1 MSGRRFVFV
10 AAGSLGEVLPLFA
23 VARHMR
29 AAGDS
34 VLVAANPD
42 YRMLA
47 AGERL
52 PFLSVGES
60 LTDMAPSS
68 DKAPNRVKAY
78 FDVCEKIIIRPLASI
93 VRDLLESVTESDV
106 LVANPIQ
113 PAAAL
118 VSRLRGIPWIT
129 ASPTSW
135 DIPTPD
141 HMPMHYPVRTLGPR
155 LNQAA
160 WDLLYREM
168 DRRFLG
174 AAAEVWRRNGLAGRP
189 KSLLELAL
197 SPSRI
202 LFLVSPLFVHRRR
215 LPENATVTGHVPFDT
230 IRLFRGQRDLE
241 RYLDDGDPPL
251 VFRAPPN
258 LKVGEFQ
265 LMAARICQELGRRG
279 VFLDMNAEAEGMQGQ
294 LYVQRYVPLT
304 TLAPRA
310 KLGIH
315 YGGLGTCVAFAEAGK
330 PAVVTPTHLD
340 QFENARAL
348 EYLDAAITLPWQR
361 LSHRRLIRAIDRAM
375 TLAPQARAAGAKLSQ
390 ERGAETAATLL
401 RSEADRLALPGVLGD
416 NQQLAR

>member
-1 MSGRRFVFV
+1 MARRYVFV

-29 AAGDS
+29 AAGDD

-52 PFLSVGES
+52 AFLPVGES
-60 LTDMAPSS
+60 LTDMAPDSS
-68 DKAPNRVKAY
+68 KAPNRVKAY
-78 FDVCEKIIIRPLASI
+78 FDVCEKIIIRPLESI
-93 VRDLLESVTESDV
+93 VHDLLDNVTDSDV

-118 VSRLRGIPWIT
+118 VSRVRGIPWIT

-141 HMPMHYPVRTLGPR
+141 HMPMHYPVRSLGR
-155 LNQAA
+155 WVNQAA
-160 WDLLYREM
+160 WDLLYWEM
-168 DRRFLG
+168 DRRYLG
-174 AAAEVWRRNGLAGRP
+174 AAAEVCRKTGLPGKP

-215 LPENATVTGHVPFDT
+215 LPANATVTGHVPFDT
-230 IRLFRGQRDLE
+230 IRVFRGKRELE
-241 RYLDDGDPPL
+241 RYLDDGEPPI

-265 LMAARICQELGRRG
+265 EMAAQICQDLGQRG
-279 VFLDMNAEAEGMQGQ
+279 VFLDMNAEEEGVHGP
-294 LYVQRYVPLT
+294 LWVQRYVPLT
-304 TLAPRA
+304 VLAPRA
-310 KLGIH
+310 RVGVH

-348 EYLDAAITLPWQR
+348 DALNAAVTLPWQR
-361 LSHRRLIRAIDRAM
+361 LNRRRLTTAIDKAM
-375 TLAPQARAAGAKLSQ
+375 TLTAEAKAAGARLSE
-390 ERGAETAATLL
+390 ERGAETASALL
-401 RSEADRLALPGVLGD
+401 REEADRLVSSTP
-416 NQQLAR
+416 

>member
-1 MSGRRFVFV
+1 VGGRRYVFV

-29 AAGDS
+29 AAGDD

-52 PFLSVGES
+52 PFLPVGDTLAEQIPPG
-60 LTDMAPSS
+60 TRAPG
-68 DKAPNRVKAY
+68 RVKAY

-93 VRDLLESVTESDV
+93 VRDLLDTVTDSDV

-118 VSRLRGIPWIT
+118 VARARGLPWIT

-135 DIPTPD
+135 DLPTSD
-141 HMPMHYPVRTLGPR
+141 HMPMHHPVRTLGPW
-155 LNQAA
+155 LNRAA

-168 DRRFLG
+168 DRRYLD
-174 AAAEVWRRNGLAGRP
+174 AAAAVWRRTGLPGRP
-189 KSLLELAL
+189 DSLLSLAL
-197 SPSRI
+197 SPTRI

-215 LPENATVTGHVPFDT
+215 LPDHATVTGHVPFDA
-230 IRLFRGQRDLE
+230 IRLFRGRRDLE
-241 RYLDDGDPPL
+241 RYLDDGDPPI

-258 LKVGEFQ
+258 LVTGGFQ
-265 LMAARICQELGRRG
+265 AMAARICQALGQRG
-279 VFLDMNAEAEGMQGQ
+279 VFLDMNAGEEGMRGP

-304 TLAPRA
+304 MLAPRA
-310 KLGIH
+310 RMGVH
-315 YGGLGTCVAFAEAGK
+315 YGGLGTCVAFAEAGR

-348 EYLDAAITLPWQR
+348 DSLQAGVTLPW
-361 LSHRRLIRAIDRAM
+361 RRLNPRRLLSAIDRAM
-375 TLAPQARAAGAKLSQ
+375 TLETPAGLAGERLRQ
-390 ERGAETAATLL
+390 ERGAENAAALL
-401 RSEADRLALPGVLGD
+401 KADADRLAA
-416 NQQLAR
+416 ARA

>member
-1 MSGRRFVFV
+1 MGGRRFVFV
-10 AAGSLGEVLPLFA
+10 AAGSLGEVLPLFS

-29 AAGDS
+29 LAGDD

-52 PFLSVGES
+52 PFLPVGES
-60 LTDMAPSS
+60 LSDMAPDSA
-68 DKAPNRVKAY
+68 KAPHRVKAY
-78 FDVCEKIIIRPLASI
+78 FDVCEKIITRPLASV
-93 VRDLLESVTESDV
+93 VRDLLDTVTESDV

-118 VSRLRGIPWIT
+118 VSRVRGIPWIT

-141 HMPMHYPVRTLGPR
+141 HMPMHYPVRSLGR
-155 LNQAA
+155 WLNQAA

-168 DRRFLG
+168 DRRYLG
-174 AAAEVWRRNGLAGRP
+174 TAVDVWQRAGLPGRP

-215 LPENATVTGHVPFDT
+215 LPPGSTITGHVPFDT
-230 IRLFRGQRDLE
+230 IRVYRGQRELE
-241 RYLDDGDPPL
+241 RYLDGGDPPI

-258 LKVGEFQ
+258 LKVDRFRA
-265 LMAARICQELGRRG
+265 MAAEVCRKLGQRG
-279 VFLDMNAEAEGMQGQ
+279 VFLDMNAEAEGVDGP
-294 LYVQRYVPLT
+294 LWVQRYVPLT
-304 TLAPRA
+304 VLAPRA
-310 KLGIH
+310 RLGVH

-348 EYLDAAITLPWQR
+348 RAQGAAVSLPWPR
-361 LSHRRLIRAIDRAM
+361 LNPRRLLAAIDRAM
-375 TLAPQARAAGAKLSQ
+375 ALSGRAEAAGAKLRQ
-390 ERGAETAATLL
+390 ENGAETASALL
-401 RSEADRLALPGVLGD
+401 KEEVARLAKAD
-416 NQQLAR
+416 A

>member
-1 MSGRRFVFV
+1 MTGRRFVFV

-23 VARHMR
+23 VARHMK
-29 AAGDS
+29 AAGDD
-34 VLVAANPD
+34 VLVVANPD

-52 PFLSVGES
+52 PFRSVGDS
-60 LTDMAPSS
+60 LTEMAPDSA
-68 DKAPNRVKAY
+68 KAPNTVRAY
-78 FDVCEKIIIRPLASI
+78 FDVCEKILIRPLASI
-93 VRDLLESVTESDV
+93 VRDLLDLVTESDV

-118 VSRLRGIPWIT
+118 VSKVRGIPWIT

-160 WDLLYREM
+160 WDLLYWEM
-168 DRRFLG
+168 DRRYLG
-174 AAAEVWRRNGLAGRP
+174 AAAQVWREAGLPGRP

-197 SPSRI
+197 SPSRV

-215 LPENATVTGHVPFDT
+215 LPDNATVTGHVPFDT
-230 IRLFRGQRDLE
+230 IRLFRGGRDLE
-241 RYLDDGDPPL
+241 RYLDDGEPPI

-258 LKVGEFQ
+258 LKAGGFAA
-265 LMAARICQELGRRG
+265 MATQICHDLGQRG
-279 VFLDMNAEAEGMQGQ
+279 VFLDMNAEAEGVRGP

-304 TLAPRA
+304 LLAPRA
-310 KLGIH
+310 RVGVH

-348 EYLDAAITLPWQR
+348 DALEAAVTLPWRR
-361 LSHRRLIRAIDRAM
+361 LSTRRLTAAVDRAM
-375 TLAPQARAAGAKLSQ
+375 TLTAQAERAGARLSQ
-390 ERGAETAATLL
+390 ERGAETASMLL
-401 RSEADRLALPGVLGD
+401 RAEADRLVEAG
-416 NQQLAR
+416 A

>member
-1 MSGRRFVFV
+1 VGRRFVFV

-23 VARHMR
+23 VARHMK
-29 AAGDS
+29 AAGDD

-42 YRMLA
+42 YQMLA

-52 PFLSVGES
+52 PFLPVGES
-60 LTDMAPSS
+60 LAAMAPDSS
-68 DKAPNRVKAY
+68 KAPNRVKAY
-78 FDVCEKIIIRPLASI
+78 FDVCEKIIIRPLESI
-93 VRDLLESVTESDV
+93 VRDLLEVVTESDV

-118 VSRLRGIPWIT
+118 VSRIKGIPWIT

-141 HMPMHYPVRTLGPR
+141 HMPMHYPVRSLGPW

-160 WDLLYREM
+160 WNALYWEM
-168 DRRFLG
+168 DRRYLG
-174 AAAEVWRRNGLAGRP
+174 AAAEVWRKAGLPGKP

-202 LFLVSPLFVHRRR
+202 LFLVSPLFVHRRK
-215 LPENATVTGHVPFDT
+215 LPDNATVSGHVPFDT
-230 IRLFRGQRDLE
+230 IRVFRAKRELE
-241 RYLDDGDPPL
+241 RYLDDGEPPI

-265 LMAARICQELGRRG
+265 EMAAQICRDLGQRG
-279 VFLDMNAEAEGMQGQ
+279 VFLDMNAEAEGVQGP
-294 LYVQRYVPLT
+294 LWVQRYVPLT
-304 TLAPRA
+304 VLAPKA
-310 KLGIH
+310 KVGVH

-348 EYLDAAITLPWQR
+348 EALEAAVTLPWQK
-361 LSHRRLIRAIDRAM
+361 LNKRRLTSSIDRAM
-375 TLAPQARAAGAKLSQ
+375 TLTKQAVAAGAKLSQ
-390 ERGAETAATLL
+390 ERGAETASALLKAEVAARAEATT
-401 RSEADRLALPGVLGD
+401 
-416 NQQLAR
+416 